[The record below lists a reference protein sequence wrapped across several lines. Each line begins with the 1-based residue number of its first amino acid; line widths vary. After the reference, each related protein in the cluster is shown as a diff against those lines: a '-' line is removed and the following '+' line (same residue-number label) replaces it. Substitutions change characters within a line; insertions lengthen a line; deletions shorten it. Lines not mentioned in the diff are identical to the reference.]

1 MSGAMA
7 ITRWMDKFFFNLSL
21 SLAPISSFFFFPV
34 VYFFYSIIISHEN
47 PFLNF
52 FFSRSIGVEKIKSQ
66 PGRISKEKKR
76 RWGFGYK
83 DEKTRG
89 NGQIGRSQRYG
100 VS

>member
-21 SLAPISSFFFFPV
+21 SLAPISSFFPV
-34 VYFFYSIIISHEN
+34 VYFFYSIIISREFFFK
-47 PFLNF
+47 FL
-52 FFSRSIGVEKIKSQ
+52 FSRSIGVEKIKSQ
-66 PGRISKEKKR
+66 PGRIRKEKKKR
-76 RWGFGYK
+76 RRGFGYK